1 MKITNIKPFISEIAK
16 SLLCFLLSVMQ
27 RFLWLSGL
35 FGLYL
40 NLSKKNGAIILMY
53 HSIINS
59 QNYSFIDPGYAM
71 DVDDF
76 ELQMKFLSKHRNV
89 ISMDDLLNILA
100 EGKTPKRGTVVITFD
115 DGYLDNYELAAP
127 ILKKYKLPATIYLA
141 TGYVSRSEPQW
152 IDQLHWIF
160 RTRTRH
166 TLSMEEKDTC
176 KNFDLRKKHELLRA
190 RSALASQL
198 IELDQKARV
207 SLLSKIQNEL
217 KPNHEI
223 PRITLGWDEIKEM
236 IDKYPNIG
244 IGAHTNEHIS
254 LTTMDKDSIIEDI
267 ATCKKEI
274 ELQLGYCP
282 KHFTY
287 PYGRSNSE
295 VRSIVE
301 SLNFK
306 SAAVTDP
313 ASLIDKNS
321 DLFLL
326 PRLNVPK
333 SMSLFRALTG
343 GAVLPSIS
351 RRLSC
356 NI

>member
-1 MKITNIKPFISEIAK
+1 MKIIRIKSFIFKITK
-16 SLLCFLLSVMQ
+16 FYLCFLLTVIQ
-27 RFLWLSGL
+27 HFFWWSGL
-35 FGLYL
+35 FEFYL
-40 NLSKKNGAIILMY
+40 RLVKKNGAIILMY

-59 QNYSFIDPGYAM
+59 KNHHVIDPTYAM

-76 ELQMKFLSKHRNV
+76 EQQMKFLSRHRYV
-89 ISMDDLLNILA
+89 ISMGELSNKLA
-100 EGKTPKRGTVVITFD
+100 KGETPKRGTVVITFD

-160 RTRTRH
+160 QTRTCH
-166 TLSMEEKDTC
+166 TLSLKEKNIY
-176 KNFDLRKKHELLRA
+176 KNFDLRKKRELHRA
-190 RSALASQL
+190 YSALVSQL
-198 IELDQKARV
+198 IESNQKARAV
-207 SLLSKIQNEL
+207 LLSHIRSEL
-217 KPNHEI
+217 KPSHEM
-223 PRITLGWDEIKEM
+223 PRTTLSWDDIKEM
-236 IDKYPNIG
+236 VDKYPNIE
-244 IGAHTNEHIS
+244 IGAHTNGHIS
-254 LTTMDKDSIIEDI
+254 LTTMDKKLIIEDI
-267 ATCKKEI
+267 VTCKREI
-274 ELQLGYCP
+274 ESQLGYCP

-301 SLNFK
+301 SMNFK

-326 PRLNVPK
+326 PRLNAPK

-343 GAVLPSIS
+343 GATMPSIS
-351 RRLSC
+351 RKLSC